1 MNPFDLRGP
10 QFLAFYAALTLL
22 TLLVIWWLRRSREM
36 RLKPVSGTAKRDLV
50 LAHTH
55 PGLSQSAFAD
65 PYLIAYLRGGAA
77 ETIRTATVSLVD
89 RGLLTLEGEKVR
101 TSPTGSNTEVRKTIE
116 RALLEYCAASSDP
129 RRLYKDSKLV
139 EACHEYEQQLV
150 LRTLLPDET
159 INADRRMLFNAAIA
173 CLIAVSVVKLIV
185 AFARGRTN
193 VLFLII
199 FTVAAVAAARA
210 VAFPRQTAAGK
221 AFLDEI
227 RNLFSALKLRAA
239 QIRPGGATAELVLLV
254 AVFGTDALKGGD
266 FAWTKLLFPEPST
279 SSSGS
284 CSSGSCGS
292 SCGGGC
298 GGGCGGCGG

>member
-22 TLLVIWWLRRSREM
+22 TLLVIRWLRRSSEM
-36 RLKPVSGTAKRDLV
+36 RLQPVGGTAKRDLV
-50 LAHTH
+50 LSHTH
-55 PGLSQSAFAD
+55 PELSQSAFAD

-89 RGLLTLEGEKVR
+89 RGLLSLEGEKVR
-101 TSPTGSNTEVRKTIE
+101 TSSTGSRTEVRKTVE
-116 RALLEYCAASSDP
+116 RALLEYCATSSDP

-150 LRTLLPDET
+150 MRNLLPDET
-159 INADRRMLFNAAIA
+159 INADRRVVFNGAIA
-173 CLIAVSVVKLIV
+173 VLIAVSAVKLIV
-185 AFARGRTN
+185 AFARGRSN

-199 FTVAAVAAARA
+199 LTVAAVVAAYA

-221 AFLDEI
+221 AFLDEV

-254 AVFGTDALKGGD
+254 AVFGTDAIKGGD
-266 FAWTKLLFPEPST
+266 FAWTRLLFPLPETNT
-279 SSSGS
+279 SGGSGS
-284 CSSGSCGS
+284 SCGS